1 MSAVAKAAAAVLVAV
16 AGLLGAAVAPV
27 LAEQPALEQS
37 TAQYEIDFLTGMID
51 HHAMAVETAEM
62 CVEKAIHE
70 ELRTLCQ
77 EIIEAQTAEIE
88 TLQSWPEEW
97 YGVTYEPSPSSGD
110 IQRMERMAR
119 HDTEQ
124 FTRTLQE
131 GVEGET

>member
-88 TLQSWPEEW
+88 TMQSWLEEW
-97 YGVTYEPSPSSGD
+97 YGGTYEPSMSSGEKNG
-110 IQRMERMAR
+110 RA
-119 HDTEQ
+119 H
-124 FTRTLQE
+124 
-131 GVEGET
+131 V